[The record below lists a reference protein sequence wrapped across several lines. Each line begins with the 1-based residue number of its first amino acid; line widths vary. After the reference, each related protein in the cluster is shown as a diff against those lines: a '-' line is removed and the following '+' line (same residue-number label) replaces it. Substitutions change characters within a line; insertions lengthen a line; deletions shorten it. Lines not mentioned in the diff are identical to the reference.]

1 MKKIVSQLSAALF
14 VGALVF
20 TTSCK
25 KEVVVSADKTSVA
38 IGEIVRFQ
46 ALEDDSKLKGSYIS
60 WDFGDGDI
68 WTNNSAVA
76 EIYNN
81 NNRVAV
87 EWAYGAAGTY
97 TVTAVVNK
105 SRRPTKKNAKST
117 FGKIDITVNS
127 VTPAFEM
134 QDATGSVIT
143 ETRDG
148 RVVSFVNKTDEGTV
162 AQSSFNYG
170 WVVNG
175 GVVSSNKNY
184 NWTATPGTYKVKLR
198 LMQGNTTTY
207 SAEQTLVVDGL
218 AMDEDEM
225 QNLIGGQWN
234 VTTLTGVGTGNEYT
248 LTTGTTPCRAVALSP
263 TPSSKVSKIYLDK
276 NGNCTWSISS
286 ETLTSGNLN
295 NGGMSI
301 DVVNSTTVDVSGL
314 SWNGVGSINGLY
326 TTTVNGTSMTLKRTD
341 KGGSTNCPYT
351 DEFTIVL
358 SR

>member
-25 KEVVVSADKTSVA
+25 REVVVSADKTSVA

-87 EWAYGAAGTY
+87 EWSYGAAGTY

-117 FGKIDITVNS
+117 FGKVDITVNS
-127 VTPAFEM
+127 VTPAFEI
-134 QDATGSVIT
+134 QDATGAVVT

-148 RVVSFVNKTDEGTV
+148 RVISFVNKTEEGTV
-162 AQSSFNYG
+162 AQASFNYQ
-170 WVVNG
+170 WWVNG
-175 GVVSSNKNY
+175 VNQSSSKNF
-184 NWTATPGTYKVKLR
+184 NWAAQPGTYKVKLR
-198 LMQGNTTTY
+198 LQQGNTVTWA
-207 SAEQTLVVDGL
+207 AEQTLVVDGL

-225 QNLIGGQWN
+225 QNLIGGKWTVSISGSGSGSGYTN
-234 VTTLTGVGTGNEYT
+234 TLTPCFASNPT
-248 LTTGTTPCRAVALSP
+248 LAV
-263 TPSSKVSKIYLDK
+263 SSKVKTIYLDR
-276 NGNCTWSISS
+276 NGNCSWSVSS
-286 ETLTSGNLN
+286 ETLSDGNLQ
-295 NGGMSI
+295 NGGMSV
-301 DVVNSTTVDVSGL
+301 DVVNSTTVSINGL
-314 SWNGVGSINGLY
+314 GWNGNGNVNGLY
-326 TTTVNGTSMTLKRTD
+326 TTTVSGTTMTLTRTE
-341 KGGSTNCPYT
+341 KGGSTNCPWT
-351 DEFTIVL
+351 DTFTITL